1 MCLIGKGHKKGAGE
15 GRPGAQPEDWG
26 AACRG
31 AGMCRRWW
39 MVLSLGP
46 SVRLGAPGTQTE
58 CQLLDSLKSP
68 VLNVLSK
75 EYSRN
80 ISVPVPRPLGSL

>member
-1 MCLIGKGHKKGAGE
+1 LEKDIRREPGRGDLGPSLRIGG
-15 GRPGAQPEDWG
+15 QLVW
-26 AACRG
+26 G

-46 SVRLGAPGTQTE
+46 SVGLGAPGTQTE

-80 ISVPVPRPLGSL
+80 ISVPVPQPLGSL